1 MIAQPLHSNL
11 LPKSPPCPG
20 DSPQHVLT
28 VAVFCRLVCRRRGE
42 RGEAGAVVRWAW
54 WWRLS
59 RCGAHVLP
67 SDAVRHSSEP
77 GGRACAILCSGLM
90 RSYAHDVL
98 ILPAE
103 WLEFLPF
110 GPCIEWAERRHS
122 GVSRDTP
129 ETRFTWSL
137 WDQHVSRLLTQPWDL
152 SPTAV
157 S

>member
-1 MIAQPLHSNL
+1 MFCHLMQCGTAL
-11 LPKSPPCPG
+11 SP
-20 DSPQHVLT
+20 
-28 VAVFCRLVCRRRGE
+28 E
-42 RGEAGAVVRWAW
+42 
-54 WWRLS
+54 
-59 RCGAHVLP
+59 GAHVRYSVL
-67 SDAVRHSSEP
+67 DL
-77 GGRACAILCSGLM
+77 CAHD
-90 RSYAHDVL
+90 AHDVL